1 MRRHPWECRSSHEDE
16 PEQVDRQRRKG
27 MTMER
32 KRVYF
37 CLLLFAFIIFGIF
50 GYGIG
55 KIYGMSIY
63 PDEFGYWANAAQTVG
78 YDWREA
84 VSLGPYYSYGY
95 SILLF
100 PVLKFSRDSVTAYRT
115 AVSVNA
121 LMQAGAPFLAWGI
134 YRRLFPKI
142 AEEYCVM
149 AAGMAALYPVWLFY
163 SQMTLTESMLCFLYL
178 LVCYFFVRC
187 LENGGMVMLCVTAV
201 LLIYM
206 YMVHMR
212 TIGILAVFLITLLV
226 MIWQWQ
232 EKYGKAA
239 VIFLLAGGGIALTA
253 LGKRYVSESIYIMN
267 DAESL
272 AVGEYGSKL
281 RLLIEILTG
290 KRTVSFLLGCA
301 GKLYYLLMTSFGM
314 LIPAVLCSARW
325 LKKMITSVRRK
336 ERPAWQTFFALF
348 VMLSVI
354 VQFAITA
361 LYMSGNGRLDTVF
374 YGRYNEYLIPLMIGM
389 GALELLKRGNFRKL
403 CLWGGTVCCV
413 LFGITY
419 YGLAH
424 CGTNTI
430 QGDFAAGLSYISDD
444 GNYSVADDFVKGFLF
459 NMALACVVLVCL
471 YMVREKGRV
480 GTAMTVFVLLEVFLA
495 LLLNGKY
502 TYKYNEVNYA
512 DIRLCEF
519 LTEGKAPVVCYLEE
533 GDYQYIDLI
542 QFTLRET
549 PVHMIQY
556 NEVSEKENEMGE
568 AGETASVGINADSVR
583 REVGADGYL
592 FIRMDSASREGL
604 EKAFSVVEEG
614 GHFVLMRPMEK
625 D

>member
-1 MRRHPWECRSSHEDE
+1 
-16 PEQVDRQRRKG
+16 
-27 MTMER
+27 MER

-63 PDEFGYWANAAQTVG
+63 PDEFGYWANAAQTAG
-78 YDWREA
+78 YDWREV

-100 PVLKFSRDSVTAYRT
+100 PILKFSRDGVTAYRT

-134 YRRLFPKI
+134 YRRLFPEI
-142 AEEYCVM
+142 AEECCLM
-149 AAGMAALYPVWLFY
+149 AAGMTALYPVWSFY

-178 LVCYFFVRC
+178 LGCYFFVRC
-187 LENGGMVMLCVTAV
+187 LENGSAAMLCATAI
-201 LLIYM
+201 LFIYM

-212 TIGILAVFLITLLV
+212 TIGIMAAFLITLLI
-226 MIWQWQ
+226 MAWQRQ
-232 EKYGKAA
+232 EKSGKAA
-239 VIFLLAGGGIALTA
+239 GILLLAGGGIALTA
-253 LGKRYVSESIYIMN
+253 LGKRYVSESVYVMS

-290 KRTVSFLLGCA
+290 KRTVSFLFGCA

-314 LIPAVLCSARW
+314 LIPAVLCLARW

-336 ERPAWQTFFALF
+336 ERPAWQTFFILF
-348 VMLSVI
+348 VTLSI
-354 VQFAITA
+354 LGQFAVTA
-361 LYMSGNGRLDTVF
+361 LYMSGNGRLDLVF

-389 GALELLKRGNFRKL
+389 GALELLQRGNLKKL
-403 CLWGGTVCCV
+403 CLWGGAACCV

-419 YGLAH
+419 CGLAR
-424 CGTNTI
+424 CATNTI
-430 QGDFAAGLSYISDD
+430 QGDFAAGLSYISNDW
-444 GNYSVADDFVKGFLF
+444 NYSVADDFVKGFLF
-459 NMALACVVLVCL
+459 NMTLACVVLVCL
-471 YMVREKGRV
+471 YMVRKRGRV

-495 LLLNGKY
+495 LLLSGKY

-512 DIRLCEF
+512 DIRLCEY
-519 LTEGKAPVVCYLEE
+519 LTEEETSAVCYLEE

-542 QFTLRET
+542 QFTLREN
-549 PVHMIQY
+549 PVHIIRCDD
-556 NEVSEKENEMGE
+556 VSEKKNEPGE
-568 AGETASVGINADSVR
+568 RGELVSTVIDADAVR
-583 REVGADGYL
+583 RKLGTSGYL
-592 FIRMDSASREGL
+592 FVHMDSVSRKTL
-604 EKAFSVVEEG
+604 EKVFSVVEEG

-625 D
+625 E